1 MNINYIIKVFL
12 SITVLAMIT
21 SCGSV
26 KPQVPAGALA
36 KKQSAGESA
45 KLNETANKKPDVA
58 AKNPEYVLTVKAP
71 VNMGNKNSAQM
82 VVRAPVVKG
91 KETKVPTNENNL
103 NYYSIISYPTW

>member
-21 SCGSV
+21 SCSGV
-26 KPQVPAGALA
+26 KPQVPARTIA
-36 KKQSAGESA
+36 KKQSTGEAA
-45 KLNETANKKPDVA
+45 KLNEIANKKPDVA
-58 AKNPEYVLTVKAP
+58 AKKPEYVLTVKAP

-91 KETKVPTNENNL
+91 KETKR
-103 NYYSIISYPTW
+103 YSIIPN